1 MERLEYL
8 GTDPR
13 LEQGTVYDCTVARFG
28 EVTDVSV
35 HVSFH
40 VRVFKH
46 YRTKA
51 EFDMDWADP
60 YRRDISTP

>member
-13 LEQGTVYDCTVARFG
+13 LEQGTVYDCTVARHG
-28 EVTDVSV
+28 TETNVSA

-40 VRVFKH
+40 VRVYKY
-46 YRTKA
+46 YRSIP
-51 EFDMDWADP
+51 EFEQDWAEEG
-60 YRRDISTP
+60 